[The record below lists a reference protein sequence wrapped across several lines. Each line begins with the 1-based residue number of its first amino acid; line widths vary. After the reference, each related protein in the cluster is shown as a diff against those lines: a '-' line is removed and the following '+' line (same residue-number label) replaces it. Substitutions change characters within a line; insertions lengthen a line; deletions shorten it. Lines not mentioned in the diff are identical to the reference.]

1 VNDTE
6 RWLPVVGYEGLYEV
20 SDHGRVRTVERFITY
35 PSKSR
40 ITTSG
45 RLLPSQIR
53 KQYCRPNDHPTVGL
67 VRPGEKRRTF
77 DVHRLVLEAFVGPR
91 PEGMEACHWN
101 DIKTDNR
108 ASNLRWDTRSENT
121 KDRIRNGIH
130 PPSNKTHCDRGHER
144 TPENIK
150 VISLPGGRIRRRCL
164 RCQEI
169 VNEQHRRKRHAHR
182 AANPIVRA
190 THCPNGHEYTAEN
203 TYVQPNGRYRYC
215 RTCNRAAAAER
226 RRAA

>member
-1 VNDTE
+1 MNDTE

-130 PPSNKTHCDRGHER
+130 PPSNKTHCEVKANPRESQMQRTRDRCRNRPPPLWLLVREQ
-144 TPENIK
+144 
-150 VISLPGGRIRRRCL
+150 
-164 RCQEI
+164 QEI
-169 VNEQHRRKRHAHR
+169 RPNDTRYR
-182 AANPIVRA
+182 AACA
-190 THCPNGHEYTAEN
+190 D
-203 TYVQPNGRYRYC
+203 GRRHHIQ
-215 RTCNRAAAAER
+215 
-226 RRAA
+226 